1 MSATTVVQP
10 TEPHAPAPPGPGA
23 ETAPQFVSTCGE
35 LWLWVGAGGGAIIW
49 SLQLLVG
56 YALCRFS
63 SDHRWLTAVHH
74 GVSVVALAATVWS
87 VIVSWRHW
95 QQLGDGQARG
105 SEPGVPGR
113 SRFLAAIGIL
123 IGVLFAVL
131 IFAQWIPVFFIDP
144 GIF

>member
-1 MSATTVVQP
+1 MSATTVIQP
-10 TEPHAPAPPGPGA
+10 TEPHAPAPPGPRA
-23 ETAPQFVSTCGE
+23 EAAPQFVTTRGE

-74 GVSVVALAATVWS
+74 GVSVVALAATVWT
-87 VIVSWRHW
+87 VIVSWRNW
-95 QQLGDGQARG
+95 QRLGDGEARG

-123 IGVLFAVL
+123 NGVLFAVL
-131 IFAQWIPVFFIDP
+131 IFAQWIPVFFIEP